1 MTQGFGADARLS
13 AERFSARL
21 HRGTQDRGSTIIVRS
36 IGSASGGPLARLGL
50 SVSGKVGKRLR
61 RNRLKRL
68 PREAFPPQPEH
79 LRPGCDVVV
88 YLRPGVGWPGLADA
102 EKDLLDLCRKAGILQ

>member
-13 AERFSARL
+13 SRRDFQRVFTEGRKTVGR
-21 HRGTQDRGSTIIVRS
+21 TIIVWS
-36 IGSASGGPLARLGL
+36 IGSAAEGAARLGL
-50 SVSGKVGKRLR
+50 SVSGKVGKAVL

-68 PREAFPPQPEH
+68 LREAF
-79 LRPGCDVVV
+79 RRNRSRFRSCDVVV